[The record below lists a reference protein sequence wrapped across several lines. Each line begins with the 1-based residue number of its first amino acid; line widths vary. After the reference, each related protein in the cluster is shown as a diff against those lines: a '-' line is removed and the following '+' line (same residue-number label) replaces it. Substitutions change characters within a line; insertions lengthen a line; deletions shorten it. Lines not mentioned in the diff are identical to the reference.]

1 MAQKTL
7 TTRIL
12 MRSDTREN
20 WVQNNPILLKGEIG
34 LELNTKRYKIGNGID
49 TWDLLQYYAHLDSD
63 DENSLAILI
72 SMLND
77 DDFGKVDGVL
87 VNNKSVVTNKVAN
100 ITIGML
106 TFTASEQEMNP
117 NGESFTN
124 NIILHKVAKTGDYN
138 DLVNKISVID
148 NLESTSTN
156 SALSAN
162 QGNVLFNLIENIET
176 AKVYDK
182 ISDMVVALNDETKSS
197 DYRLGMNLFVKQM
210 NVPDFWISSI
220 ADTYSHYEYV
230 DDNTLINA
238 ISQYGAIQIGY
249 CYISLLETQK
259 VDLSNYYTKT
269 QIDSIIDGLDTSISE
284 ISQRLSDIEDDETIL
299 RTTDTFILNGG
310 SSGV

>member
-77 DDFGKVDGVL
+77 DDFGKVDDVL

-124 NIILHKVAKTGDYN
+124 NITLHKIAKTGDYN

-269 QIDSIIDGLDTSISE
+269 QIDSIIDGLDTSISD
-284 ISQRLSDIEDDETIL
+284 ISQRISDIEDDETIL